1 MNMDEFRRK
10 VLFLTFLFFVLGS
23 NMLQQFQL
31 LMLVVNAY
39 SNEYATILRERK
51 LPHDLASDRN
61 RLTFWKSLECV
72 SMILT
77 AVRRCGVSK
86 RMKSTNHSPRVDS

>member
-1 MNMDEFRRK
+1 MDEFRRK

-51 LPHDLASDRN
+51 LPRDLASDRK
-61 RLTFWKSLECV
+61 RPRFWKSLERM
-72 SMILT
+72 SMILS
-77 AVRRCGVSK
+77 AVRRCGVKK
-86 RMKSTNHSPRVDS
+86 RAKSTNHSPRIGS